1 MSECFTAHGSTLETT
16 ARFPSNSQERE
27 SFTTETVLQIQT
39 KRTDSVRT
47 IPNRQGFKLRLDSG
61 SQCNS
66 STVFDLVVQ
75 ENHARQRCTG
85 LVVFA
90 AKRRVPN
97 TQSGSL

>member
-16 ARFPSNSQERE
+16 ARFPGNSQERE

-66 STVFDLVVQ
+66 TTVFDLVVP
-75 ENHARQRCTG
+75 EIHARQRCIG
-85 LVVFA
+85 LVVA
-90 AKRRVPN
+90 LLDKN
-97 TQSGSL
+97 